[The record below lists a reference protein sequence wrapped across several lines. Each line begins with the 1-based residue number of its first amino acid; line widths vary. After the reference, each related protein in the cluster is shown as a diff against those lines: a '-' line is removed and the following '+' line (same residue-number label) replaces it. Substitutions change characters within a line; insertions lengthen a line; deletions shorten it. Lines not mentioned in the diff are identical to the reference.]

1 MLRKG
6 TQIFFVCIVESGR
19 KERSSCRNAKQK
31 LHRLHDNSRRTFQA
45 EKQKK
50 TFLDCETEDKQLKL
64 KRQRTEKWQKRHSE
78 GRTLGQVMAS
88 HPWIQKKEMNKL
100 GQMIIS
106 VFHNKLI
113 WSDTLYTMY
122 IIHPLQCS
130 TVKMVICVN
139 HTLEVKRSKGP
150 PVRIYKSSSRCG

>member
-6 TQIFFVCIVESGR
+6 TQIFFVCIVENGR
-19 KERSSCRNAKQK
+19 KERSSCRKAKQR

-106 VFHNKLI
+106 VFHKKFI
-113 WSDTLYTMY
+113 W
-122 IIHPLQCS
+122 
-130 TVKMVICVN
+130 
-139 HTLEVKRSKGP
+139 P
-150 PVRIYKSSSRCG
+150 PVQALSKSKRHLLDLTLWTTVLSPPPNLVCLVNWPAKAAKHTEI

>member
-6 TQIFFVCIVESGR
+6 TQIVFVCIVERGR

-64 KRQRTEKWQKRHSE
+64 KNTKSRKVAEKTQ
-78 GRTLGQVMAS
+78 
-88 HPWIQKKEMNKL
+88 
-100 GQMIIS
+100 
-106 VFHNKLI
+106 
-113 WSDTLYTMY
+113 
-122 IIHPLQCS
+122 
-130 TVKMVICVN
+130 
-139 HTLEVKRSKGP
+139 
-150 PVRIYKSSSRCG
+150 